1 MNWVK
6 EMIAWMKI
14 RTNVIAA
21 GSNSSKPEYNA
32 KNRIAQMKPVENA
45 AACPTMVIAFV
56 LILDL
61 MVSLDKPVRKII
73 PHFQKVHEMLQ
84 NIVNVNLPHLFSL
97 FVLYKWKKMYPYK
110 NIVPLTKTK
119 PIKMLVWT
127 KACPKL
133 ATFSSIPL

>member
-6 EMIAWMKI
+6 EIIAWMKI
-14 RTNVIAA
+14 RTKVIAA
-21 GSNSSKPEYNA
+21 GSNSSNPEYNA
-32 KNRIAQMKPVENA
+32 KSRIAQMNPIVNA
-45 AACPTMVIAFV
+45 ATWPHMVIAFV

-73 PHFQKVHEMLQ
+73 LNFQKVHEMLQ
-84 NIVNVNLPHLFSL
+84 NILNVNLPHLFSL

>member
-1 MNWVK
+1 
-6 EMIAWMKI
+6 MKI

-32 KNRIAQMKPVENA
+32 KSRIAQMKPVENA

-61 MVSLDKPVRKII
+61 MVSLDKPVRKRI

-84 NIVNVNLPHLFSL
+84 KQS
-97 FVLYKWKKMYPYK
+97 
-110 NIVPLTKTK
+110 
-119 PIKMLVWT
+119 
-127 KACPKL
+127 
-133 ATFSSIPL
+133 